1 MSKKK
6 ILDYNPKT
14 GFGNFAEIMNANN
27 AIDMAQNRVNMP
39 SAPITPTPVAPTQA
53 ASAIPNQTPPL
64 TDAVDATVG
73 QQNGGIPNATN
84 TQTTVPQIP
93 NVLDTGSVSTP
104 ATDPSA
110 TLSPTQTVGTAP
122 IVGGL
127 KGYEEWMTANGF
139 DPDTEYDNARAALE
153 YDYQTSMATYGRR
166 AEELAQMG
174 LSNSGISDVYQL
186 GAFNTYLANQNA
198 LANQKIAAKK
208 KYRQDYE
215 AYVNAFNAQ
224 EEAEIGNAAT
234 ALIQSNY
241 TQDRENSVRD
251 LYRARGWSEEKIDKL
266 IGQLN
271 GYTGAFSNKIQ
282 NAYNEIVQ
290 SGSYN
295 PDTKGTL
302 ENFYKENG
310 WTEAEV
316 SELIGKLD
324 SYNATAAEE
333 TVDKVVN
340 EDTGAVTIDQMLK
353 ILDAVSQK
361 IGKDSES
368 YIAEKNK
375 VANKIADTI
384 NWALEPDDEGSPKRL
399 GDAEVA
405 TALDFDPEEWAKKSD
420 DEREDAVM
428 DAAGELH
435 KDGDITDLAYDN
447 IVNRWASSEID
458 RYIDDDNSDW
468 EATGLVN
475 AANVVYKLKN
485 WESKGYLTD
494 ESYNDYVR
502 KVINQMGLEINDDGQ
517 INWYKSVPGS
527 EATFWYDGLES
538 TVFNKQVNNKL
549 RNEILKNETD
559 GKLKGFSGPNHVG
572 KIVAYNGKLYLGSS
586 NGIDGTF
593 GYYEL
598 SPNHFY
604 TTGDNM
610 KSTDT
615 QRQGIYEIV
624 VALLT
629 DPTNKAKAQTR

>member
-39 SAPITPTPVAPTQA
+39 SAPITPTPVAPAQA

-64 TDAVDATVG
+64 TDAVDATVT
-73 QQNGGIPNATN
+73 QNGGIPNATN
-84 TQTTVPQIP
+84 TQTTVPQIS
-93 NVLDTGSVSTP
+93 NVTDTGSVSTP

-110 TLSPTQTVGTAP
+110 TLSPTQTVGTSQ

-127 KGYEEWMTANGF
+127 KSEADWYAAQGLDPDKDYEE
-139 DPDTEYDNARAALE
+139 ARAALE

-208 KYRQDYE
+208 KNRQDYE
-215 AYVNAFNAQ
+215 AYVKTFNAQ

-271 GYTGAFSNKIQ
+271 AYSGAFNNKIQ

-290 SGSYN
+290 SGSYDPN
-295 PDTKGTL
+295 TKGTL
-302 ENFYKENG
+302 GNFYKENG
-310 WTEAEV
+310 WTDAEV
-316 SELIGKLD
+316 NELIGKLD

-375 VANKIADTI
+375 VADKIADTI

-405 TALDFDPEEWAKKSD
+405 TALGFDAEEWAKKSD
-420 DEREDAVM
+420 GEREDAVM

-435 KDGDITDLAYDN
+435 KDGDITDQAYDALVDN
-447 IVNRWASSEID
+447 WVRTEIKQH
-458 RYIDDDNSDW
+458 IDTDNVDW
-468 EATGLVN
+468 TATGLVN
-475 AANVVYKLKN
+475 AANVVYDLKD
-485 WESKGYLTD
+485 WKSKGYLSN
-494 ESYNDYVR
+494 EKYNDYVR
-502 KVINQMGLEINDDGQ
+502 KIIKQMGFAINDSGQ
-517 INWYKSVPGS
+517 IEWYKSVPGS
-527 EATFWYDGLES
+527 EATFWYDGLEH
-538 TVFNKQVNNKL
+538 TAFNKQVSKEL
-549 RNEILKNETD
+549 SNEIHENVVK
-559 GKLKGFSGPNHVG
+559 GKLNSFKGWNDASP
-572 KIVAYNGKLYLGSS
+572 IYAYNGKLYVGGT
-586 NGIDGTF
+586 NGIDSKY

-598 SPNHFY
+598 SPEHFY
-604 TTGDNM
+604 TTGDNET
-610 KSTDT
+610 STDA

-629 DPTNKAKAQTR
+629 DPTDKAKAQTR

>member
-64 TDAVDATVG
+64 TDAVDATVT
-73 QQNGGIPNATN
+73 QNGGIPNATN

-93 NVLDTGSVSTP
+93 NVPDTGSVSTP

-110 TLSPTQTVGTAP
+110 TLSPTQTVGTAS
-122 IVGGL
+122 IVGGK

-271 GYTGAFSNKIQ
+271 AYSSAFNNKIQ
-282 NAYNEIVQ
+282 DAYFSIIDNKAYDPNAK
-290 SGSYN
+290 
-295 PDTKGTL
+295 DTLWNRYEEAGWTRAEFDKL
-302 ENFYKENG
+302 IEKLDNFYG
-310 WTEAEV
+310 
-316 SELIGKLD
+316 
-324 SYNATAAEE
+324 TAAGE
-333 TVDKVVN
+333 TIDKIVN
-340 EDTGAVTIDQMLK
+340 EDTGAVTVDQMLES
-353 ILDAVSQK
+353 LNNVAQSV
-361 IGKDSES
+361 GKDSKS

-375 VANKIADTI
+375 VADKIADTI

-405 TALDFDPEEWAKKSD
+405 TALGFDAEEWAKKSD
-420 DEREDAVM
+420 GEREDAVM

-435 KDGDITDLAYDN
+435 KDGDITDQAYDALVDN
-447 IVNRWASSEID
+447 WVRTEIKQH
-458 RYIDDDNSDW
+458 IDTDNVDW
-468 EATGLVN
+468 TATGLVN
-475 AANVVYKLKN
+475 AANVVYDLKDWKSN
-485 WESKGYLTD
+485 GYLSN
-494 ESYNDYVR
+494 EKYNDYVR
-502 KVINQMGLEINDDGQ
+502 KIIRQMGFAINDSGQ
-517 INWYKSVPGS
+517 IEWYKSVPGS
-527 EATFWYDGLES
+527 EATFWYDGLGN
-538 TVFNKQVNNKL
+538 TVFNKPVSKALNKEI
-549 RNEILKNETD
+549 NENANKSKYII
-559 GKLKGFSGPNHVG
+559 NHNTHTNKVF
-572 KIVAYNGKLYLGSS
+572 AYNGKLYAETRETDGSY
-586 NGIDGTF
+586 T
-593 GYYEL
+593 YYEL
-598 SPNHFY
+598 SPDRFY
-604 TTGDNM
+604 TTGDNET
-610 KSTDT
+610 STDA

-629 DPTNKAKAQTR
+629 DPTEKAKAQTR

>member
-39 SAPITPTPVAPTQA
+39 SAPITPTPVASAQA

-64 TDAVDATVG
+64 TDAVDATVT
-73 QQNGGIPNATN
+73 QNGGIPNATN

-93 NVLDTGSVSTP
+93 NVPDTGSVSTP

-110 TLSPTQTVGTAP
+110 TLLPTQNVGTTS
-122 IVGGL
+122 IVEGR

-208 KYRQDYE
+208 KNRQDYE

-271 GYTGAFSNKIQ
+271 AYSGAFDNKIQ
-282 NAYNEIVQ
+282 NEFRSIIDR
-290 SGSYN
+290 GSYD
-295 PDTKGTL
+295 PDAKETL
-302 ENFYKENG
+302 WKLYSAEN
-310 WTEAEV
+310 WTREEFDK
-316 SELIGKLD
+316 LIEKLD
-324 SYNATAAEE
+324 DYYGTAAEE
-333 TVDKVVN
+333 TIDKVVN
-340 EDTGAVTIDQMLK
+340 EDTGAVTIDQMLES
-353 ILDAVSQK
+353 LNNVAQSV
-361 IGKDSES
+361 GKDSES

-375 VANKIADTI
+375 VADKIADTI

-405 TALDFDPEEWAKKSD
+405 TALGFDAEEWAKKSD
-420 DEREDAVM
+420 GEREAAVM
-428 DAAGELH
+428 DAAGEMK
-435 KDGDITDLAYDN
+435 KDGIISSDHFNSILKTTISEEIKDVVDKDN
-447 IVNRWASSEID
+447 GNWT
-458 RYIDDDNSDW
+458 
-468 EATGLVN
+468 ATGLKDSGKVASKLMSYKDSGYLN
-475 AANVVYKLKN
+475 DEEYTEFIDQIISEMSYKL
-485 WESKGYLTD
+485 
-494 ESYNDYVR
+494 
-502 KVINQMGLEINDDGQ
+502 DGNGE
-517 INWYKSVPGS
+517 INWYGTVKSA
-527 EATFWYDGLES
+527 EASVTVRADQPYSYLPKGEES
-538 TVFNKQVNNKL
+538 DAVLNIYND
-549 RNEILKNETD
+549 LKNSNLLTRKDDRYVWIVYNNTLYRVDEKASEDKILSNVSIVQPNQVAINGD
-559 GKLKGFSGPNHVG
+559 GELFASDVERQG
-572 KIVAYNGKLYLGSS
+572 VAEIFKRLLYL
-586 NGIDGTF
+586 
-593 GYYEL
+593 
-598 SPNHFY
+598 
-604 TTGDNM
+604 
-610 KSTDT
+610 
-615 QRQGIYEIV
+615 RQ
-624 VALLT
+624 
-629 DPTNKAKAQTR
+629 NQK

>member
-39 SAPITPTPVAPTQA
+39 SAPITPTPVASAQA

-84 TQTTVPQIP
+84 TQTTVPQIS
-93 NVLDTGSVSTP
+93 NVPDTGSVSTP

-110 TLSPTQTVGTAP
+110 TLLPTQTVGTAP

-139 DPDTEYDNARAALE
+139 NPDTEYDNARAALE

-271 GYTGAFSNKIQ
+271 AYSGAFNNKIQ
-282 NAYNEIVQ
+282 NAFKNIIEG
-290 SGSYN
+290 GSYDPN
-295 PDTKGTL
+295 AKETL
-302 ENFYKENG
+302 WKLYSEEN
-310 WTEAEV
+310 WTREEFDK
-316 SELIGKLD
+316 LIGKLD
-324 SYNATAAEE
+324 DFYGTAAEE
-333 TVDKVVN
+333 TIDKVVN
-340 EDTGAVTIDQMLK
+340 EDTGAVTVDQMLES
-353 ILDAVSQK
+353 LNNLAQSV
-361 IGKDSES
+361 GKDSES

-375 VANKIADTI
+375 VADKIADTI

-405 TALDFDPEEWAKKSD
+405 NALGFDAEEWAKKSD
-420 DEREDAVM
+420 GEREDAIM
-428 DAAGELH
+428 DAAGEMK
-435 KDGDITDLAYDN
+435 KDGDITDQAYDALVDN
-447 IVNRWASSEID
+447 WVRTEIKQH
-458 RYIDDDNSDW
+458 IDTDNVDW
-468 EATGLVN
+468 TATGLVN
-475 AANVVYKLKN
+475 AAKVVYDLKY
-485 WESKGYLTD
+485 WKSKGYLSN
-494 ESYNDYVR
+494 EKYNDYVR
-502 KVINQMGLEINDDGQ
+502 KIIRQMGFAINDAGQ
-517 INWYKSVPGS
+517 IEWYKSVPGS
-527 EATFWYDGLES
+527 EATFWYDGLEH
-538 TVFNKQVNNKL
+538 TAFNKQVSKEL
-549 RNEILKNETD
+549 SNEIHENIVK
-559 GKLKGFSGPNHVG
+559 GKLNSFKGWNDASP
-572 KIVAYNGKLYLGSS
+572 IYAYNGKLYVGGT
-586 NGIDGTF
+586 NGIDSKY

-598 SPNHFY
+598 SPEHFY
-604 TTGDNM
+604 TTGDNET
-610 KSTDT
+610 STDA

>member
-93 NVLDTGSVSTP
+93 NVPDTGSVSTP

-271 GYTGAFSNKIQ
+271 AYSGAFDNKIQ
-282 NAYNEIVQ
+282 NEFRSIIDR
-290 SGSYN
+290 GSYD
-295 PDTKGTL
+295 PDAKKALWNLYSAENWTK
-302 ENFYKENG
+302 EEFDK
-310 WTEAEV
+310 
-316 SELIGKLD
+316 LIEKLD
-324 SYNATAAEE
+324 DFYGTAAEE
-333 TVDKVVN
+333 TIDKVVN
-340 EDTGAVTIDQMLK
+340 EDTGAVTVDQMLES
-353 ILDAVSQK
+353 LNNVAQSV
-361 IGKDSES
+361 GKDSES

-375 VANKIADTI
+375 VADKIADTI
-384 NWALEPDDEGSPKRL
+384 NWALEPNDEGFPKRL

-405 TALDFDPEEWAKKSD
+405 TALGFDAEEWAKKSD

-559 GKLKGFSGPNHVG
+559 GKLKGFSGPNHIG